1 MKEVEDKKKWEVK
14 FQLSCQILSLQADLK
29 TQNIVQLTTF
39 IVTLN
44 LKNHITVHVLKM
56 VNFFERA
63 TS

>member
-56 VNFFERA
+56 VNCFERA

>member
-44 LKNHITVHVLKM
+44 LKN
-56 VNFFERA
+56 
-63 TS
+63 TSLYMY